1 MPRPDLGL
9 QASNSHRDLVGPA
22 PLLVLRVRAVLIAG
36 RGEGRERRQRLLAA
50 NGCRLCTCIIL
61 FSLSPT
67 SSMGKLRLCEVKILR
82 LLTRVWGK
90 HKRLRSHFLNKSSSS
105 SSISLKQEVKGEK
118 EGGPYILRKS
128 TGLSEMGVWEGG
140 PALLRGEAAGC

>member
-1 MPRPDLGL
+1 MW
-9 QASNSHRDLVGPA
+9 
-22 PLLVLRVRAVLIAG
+22 G
-36 RGEGRERRQRLLAA
+36 REGRAPAA
-50 NGCRLCTCIIL
+50 VGCQPLSTRPCGRLCTCIIL

-90 HKRLRSHFLNKSSSS
+90 HKPLRSHFLNKSSCS
-105 SSISLKQEVKGEK
+105 SSISLKQEVKGER

-140 PALLRGEAAGC
+140 PALLWGEAAGC